1 MFNHRVVAT
10 APEKVLKVQTNA
22 TEYTI
27 SLMMIKTTYNF
38 VDVIYLCWS
47 VTPDDVME
55 TVPIRAVLEFV
66 GEGVVGWWSISLCSY
81 RVHGANLSQINL

>member
-38 VDVIYLCWS
+38 VDVIYLWWS
-47 VTPDDVME
+47 VTTDDVME
-55 TVPIRAVLEFV
+55 TVPIRAVL
-66 GEGVVGWWSISLCSY
+66 
-81 RVHGANLSQINL
+81 

>member
-1 MFNHRVVAT
+1 MLNHRVVAT

-38 VDVIYLCWS
+38 VDVIYLW
-47 VTPDDVME
+47 
-55 TVPIRAVLEFV
+55 
-66 GEGVVGWWSISLCSY
+66 
-81 RVHGANLSQINL
+81 

>member
-55 TVPIRAVLEFV
+55 IVPIRAVL
-66 GEGVVGWWSISLCSY
+66 
-81 RVHGANLSQINL
+81 

>member
-38 VDVIYLCWS
+38 VDVIYLWWS
-47 VTPDDVME
+47 VTTDDVME

-66 GEGVVGWWSISLCSY
+66 REGVVGWWSISLCSY
-81 RVHGANLSQINL
+81 RVHGANLSQVNL

>member
-38 VDVIYLCWS
+38 VDVIYLWWS
-47 VTPDDVME
+47 VTTDDVME
-55 TVPIRAVLEFV
+55 TVPIRAVLKFV
-66 GEGVVGWWSISLCSY
+66 REGVVGWWSISLCSY
-81 RVHGANLSQINL
+81 RVHGANLSQVNL

>member
-22 TEYTI
+22 TENTI

-38 VDVIYLCWS
+38 VDVIYLWWS
-47 VTPDDVME
+47 VTTDDVME

-66 GEGVVGWWSISLCSY
+66 REGVVGWWSISLCSY
-81 RVHGANLSQINL
+81 RVHGANLSQVNL